1 MTLLLINCILQI
13 SLFSV
18 PMTMCLSTH
27 NNDCGRTQNMRCFI
41 RAVVMSSGFQ
51 VKPSSSV
58 FLASGMRCLAC
69 GCRILPSI
77 LVVWKFHVRSS
88 TNDFNMLVRQ
98 WRKVRW
104 SWRILLVRVV
114 LRLPLHAS
122 TPINLKSPHEPRM
135 PSTPYKSRRD
145 SRHVILFNT
154 PLFLSQRIRP
164 LKPRFVLKTST
175 PRQSLTWEHAN
186 AKSALRSLMK
196 RQKNH
201 LLANLVAKILLT
213 IKAGR
218 RLTIRMR
225 DI

>member
-88 TNDFNMLVRQ
+88 TNDFNMLT
-98 WRKVRW
+98 
-104 SWRILLVRVV
+104 
-114 LRLPLHAS
+114 RLNSHQPQKPSRTTHAVHSLQVSPRLAACHSLQHSSLPQS
-122 TPINLKSPHEPRM
+122 TDPTTQATLCP
-135 PSTPYKSRRD
+135 
-145 SRHVILFNT
+145 
-154 PLFLSQRIRP
+154 
-164 LKPRFVLKTST
+164 
-175 PRQSLTWEHAN
+175 
-186 AKSALRSLMK
+186 
-196 RQKNH
+196 
-201 LLANLVAKILLT
+201 
-213 IKAGR
+213 
-218 RLTIRMR
+218 
-225 DI
+225 